1 MDISDCKSVDN
12 STLVGAIDTLTVER
26 DERVRKLM
34 GAGVKKG
41 RPFTATTGKNGASAP
56 EGDLDR
62 EPAGEA

>member
-12 STLVGAIDTLTVER
+12 PTLVGAIDRLTAER
-26 DERVRKLM
+26 DERVKVLM

-41 RPFTATTGKNGASAP
+41 RPLNGKSGLSAP

-62 EPAGEA
+62 EAAGDA